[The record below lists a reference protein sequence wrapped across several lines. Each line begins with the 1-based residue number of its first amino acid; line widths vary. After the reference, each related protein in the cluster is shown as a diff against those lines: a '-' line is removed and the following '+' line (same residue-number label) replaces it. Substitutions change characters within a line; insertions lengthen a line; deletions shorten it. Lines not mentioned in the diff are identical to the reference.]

1 MLTLEE
7 LHPVTIMLYFMA
19 VSGIAMFCNYPYL
32 LISSLTGAVLYFII
46 RNGRKHIRHH
56 IFSLLLFLILTA
68 VNPLVSHNGM
78 TVLFVLN
85 DNPVTLEALLY
96 GANASVMVLAVLYW
110 LNSFSQVMTSEKI
123 LCIFGTVSPKI
134 SLLLSMT
141 LRFVPL
147 MNAQSRKISDAQKTL
162 GYYQSDNIIDSIKE
176 KCRVLNIVITWALE
190 NGIITANSMS
200 ARGFGTN
207 RRTNFSIHHMRKE
220 DRNIILTVAVLSAVT
235 VLAVSRK
242 TMEISFYPEIHS
254 AEHSG
259 LYFAGLTAY
268 TGLALLPSV
277 LQAEVNLRWKYL
289 QSKI

>member
-1 MLTLEE
+1 
-7 LHPVTIMLYFMA
+7 
-19 VSGIAMFCNYPYL
+19 MFCNYPYL
-32 LISSLTGAVLYFII
+32 LISSLTGAVIYFII
-46 RNGRKHIRHH
+46 RNRTKHIRHH
-56 IFSLLLFLILTA
+56 IFSVILFLILTA
-68 VNPLVSHNGM
+68 ANPLVSHNGV

-123 LCIFGTVSPKI
+123 LCIFGTVAPKI
-134 SLLLSMT
+134 ALLISMT

-147 MNAQSRKISDAQKTL
+147 LNAQSQKVSDAQKTL
-162 GYYQSDNIIDSIKE
+162 GYYQSDNMIDSIKE
-176 KCRVLNIVITWALE
+176 KGRVLNIVITWALE

-207 RRTNFSIHHMRKE
+207 RRTHFSIHHIRKE
-220 DRNIILTVAVLSAVT
+220 DRIVIITVMLLSAVT
-235 VLAVSRK
+235 ILSVSRK
-242 TMEISFYPEIHS
+242 AVEISFYPEIHS
-254 AEHSG
+254 AEHSA
-259 LYFAGLTAY
+259 LYFAGLSAY

-277 LQAEVNLRWKYL
+277 LQAEVSLRWKYL

>member
-7 LHPVTIMLYFMA
+7 LHPVTIILYFTA
-19 VSGIAMFCNYPYL
+19 VTGIAMFCNYPYL
-32 LISSLTGAVLYFII
+32 LISSLTGAVIYFII
-46 RNGRKHIRHH
+46 RNRTKHIRHH
-56 IFSLLLFLILTA
+56 IFSVILFLILTA
-68 VNPLVSHNGM
+68 ANPLVSHNGV

-123 LCIFGTVSPKI
+123 LCIFGTVAPKI
-134 SLLLSMT
+134 ALLISMT

-147 MNAQSRKISDAQKTL
+147 LNAQSQKVSDAQKTL
-162 GYYQSDNIIDSIKE
+162 GYYQSDNMIDSIKE
-176 KCRVLNIVITWALE
+176 KGRVLNIVITWALE

-207 RRTNFSIHHMRKE
+207 RRTHFSIHHIRKE
-220 DRNIILTVAVLSAVT
+220 DRIVIITVMLLSAVT
-235 VLAVSRK
+235 ILSVSRK
-242 TMEISFYPEIHS
+242 AVEISFYPEIHS
-254 AEHSG
+254 AEHSA
-259 LYFAGLTAY
+259 LYFAGLSAY

-277 LQAEVNLRWKYL
+277 LQAEVSLRWKYL